1 MERRRSDERTKP
13 TCPEVV
19 ARLKACADREHLC
32 GMARFGIDTTTA
44 LGIRVVD
51 LRRLAREIG
60 RDHALAL
67 ELYRLPIHEGRILAS
82 MLADPLLFS
91 EEEMDR
97 WVGEFRSWDLCD
109 QCCMNLFRHTPY
121 AYRKVGQYAASSEEF
136 TRRAGFALL
145 ATLAAGD
152 KRADEERFRACL
164 PLIERYAREDSRDR
178 VRKAVNWALRAVGK
192 RGGELLPEALA
203 VARRLADDGA
213 FPAARWIGRDAVR
226 ELTDPKTVARIGR
239 MRSRRAPR

>member
-1 MERRRSDERTKP
+1 MERRKNNERTRP

-19 ARLKACADREHLC
+19 ARLEACADREHLC

-91 EEEMDR
+91 EEEMDS

-121 AYRKVGQYAASSEEF
+121 AYRKVGQYAASPEEF

-152 KRADEERFRACL
+152 KRADEEHFRACL

-192 RGGELLPEALA
+192 RGGELLSEALA
-203 VARRLADDGA
+203 VARRLADNGT

-226 ELTDPKTVARIGR
+226 ELTDPKTLTRIGR
-239 MRSRRAPR
+239 MRSRRSAH